1 MSEIIRGE
9 MGEGRNV
16 GHCIKISTIYGSRI
30 LSPILVMGL

>member
-9 MGEGRNV
+9 MCEGRNV
-16 GHCIKISTIYGSRI
+16 GHSIKISMIYVSRI